1 MMRRE
6 EEMEF
11 LVAWSSPGTSVFG
24 RNGQTVGRFECRL
37 AGRQLESSSP
47 TLGWH
52 SALGAGTPS
61 PAFSAECLPLS
72 FLPLT
77 IVCIMANQR
86 ELGPEGH
93 LDSSITGTV
102 LTLTITLPTSQRTRA
117 GICPSSWSCRD
128 LGGLE
133 GRVQGD
139 QAVREGRMDAWNIIG
154 SLWTSN
160 MELFQ
165 SFNTQWWLK
174 FCID

>member
-1 MMRRE
+1 MRGIKESPKKKKKRESIYDFHKPGREMMRRE

-37 AGRQLESSSP
+37 AGCQLESSSP

-117 GICPSSWSCRD
+117 GICPSS
-128 LGGLE
+128 
-133 GRVQGD
+133 
-139 QAVREGRMDAWNIIG
+139 
-154 SLWTSN
+154 
-160 MELFQ
+160 
-165 SFNTQWWLK
+165 
-174 FCID
+174 